1 MLKNFAFLV
10 FVITSPA
17 FAHQHHP
24 AVKVDFARSK
34 LEIQEA
40 QIQNLIDQSHDVIE
54 GDESGGFFARWK
66 SAFNFKARFVD
77 GYRLSSSLGD
87 NRFRDLAI
95 DSLFLFGL
103 SHSTEMLS
111 GPILLG
117 VGAAHH
123 WPNWVMGLISGG
135 GVLTSIPGLD
145 PLCIVVFT
153 FYKKNPGFRGAVGWL
168 RLATVKSV
176 NAVGRTSG
184 WNDYVARTFAR
195 PELRGYLENIEGL
208 SSAVIDEDGSV
219 DFHYEFGM
227 LSLIVHFE
235 NGSAYLEEVRVSG
248 EREQLKARDY
258 KTFTRQFGWNAH
270 DFIKSFL
277 REPKMEKPYLVESSP
292 EHARLAPN
300 AIGIKAKRDCGSRL
314 L

>member
-1 MLKNFAFLV
+1 MLKNFVFLLL
-10 FVITSPA
+10 VIASPA

-24 AVKVDFARSK
+24 SVKIDFSGSK

-40 QIQNLIDQSHDVIE
+40 QIQSVIDQSHDVIE
-54 GDESGGFFARWK
+54 GEESGGFFARWK
-66 SAFNFKARFVD
+66 GAFNFKTRFVD
-77 GYRLSSSLGD
+77 GYRLSSSMGD
-87 NRFRDLAI
+87 NHFRNLAI
-95 DSLFLFGL
+95 DSLFLFGI

-168 RLATVKSV
+168 RLATVKSIS
-176 NAVGRTSG
+176 AAGRTTG
-184 WNDYVARTFAR
+184 LNDYVARTFAR
-195 PELRGYLENIEGL
+195 PELRGYLESLDGL

-219 DFHYEFGM
+219 DFRYEFGA
-227 LSLIVHFE
+227 LSLTVHFE
-235 NGSAYLEEVRVSG
+235 DGSAYLEEVRVNG
-248 EREQLKARDY
+248 DRGQLNARDY
-258 KTFTRQFGWNAH
+258 KAFTRQFGWNAH

-277 REPKMEKPYLVESSP
+277 RASKMEKPYVTESSF

-300 AIGIKAKRDCGSRL
+300 AIGIKAKRDCSSRL